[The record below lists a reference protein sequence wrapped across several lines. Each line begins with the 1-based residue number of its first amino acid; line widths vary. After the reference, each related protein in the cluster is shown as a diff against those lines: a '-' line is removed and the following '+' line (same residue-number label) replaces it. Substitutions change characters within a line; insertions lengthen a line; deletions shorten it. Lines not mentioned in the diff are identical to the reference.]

1 MGLRQRLLRLH
12 AVRLVDDCLREQL
25 LAVVGIKLDPLGAVD
40 GEAAGPERRRLVRLV
55 QLQLLDHLLLLRQQ
69 LGAQRLLELRSDLRL
84 STAAIG
90 KFRTLI
96 RFHVSLNVDGVA
108 YLSGACRTG
117 VFCSDRLVDEHIDA
131 DKLALSQCCTS
142 ELRRASSIAI
152 SVSLLES

>member
-1 MGLRQRLLRLH
+1 MGLRELLLRLH
-12 AVRLVDDCLREQL
+12 AVSLMDDCLREQL
-25 LAVVGIKLDPLGAVD
+25 LAVVGIKLDPFGAVH
-40 GEAAGPERRRLVRLV
+40 GETAGPRRLIRLV
-55 QLQLLDHLLLLRQQ
+55 QLQLLDHLLLLRQK
-69 LGAQRLLELRSDLRL
+69 LGTQRLLELRSDLRL

-96 RFHVSLNVDGVA
+96 RFYVSLNDDGVA
-108 YLSGACRTG
+108 YFSGACRTG